1 MDETPTGEEAPGIS
15 PAKRPIVLGVVD
27 ISGLKRS
34 ASNRKRRWDQPPCDD
49 SEDIPT
55 KILATDDEKESD
67 EKAESKA
74 DCSVGLVPLDSQISD
89 PSSSHAD
96 LNPLEEVVPSNVL
109 GTNIDP
115 QTAEEPTIADG
126 IRRNR
131 FDDKA
136 EEARDFRDGKLDAE
150 ILLESVLP
158 SDSSKSSTAITDYSE
173 PLSNV
178 AKGEIRF
185 LTSQLSSPLENKELV
200 NESKKAEPSDDTPDS
215 LAQNS
220 SAREPAFSKNSPP
233 VSGGKSE
240 HKIEDATLHLDDVLN
255 VTKSDASTEKAKKPI
270 ENSVTLEAI
279 PVKMSDSLK
288 QILVCYD
295 EDSNS
300 GSESGDPI
308 EGKVPEKEAPTS
320 LPIPGDSPCKPHQ
333 DFQEKEDVL
342 QNIILQSNKGKEL
355 FELADKKAKL
365 PSASTGSSIPLR
377 EIADTYC
384 LPSLTEAPFEM
395 CGKKLNQESDLSVT
409 PALPGNPA
417 DSSGNKLEGTFN
429 PNLTEQD
436 RGETVNSLVNL
447 DDEIADAVPS
457 SVPITHADH
466 FAQNPSGK
474 ELGVDRFGITKKAV
488 EDIPRPQGV
497 TKFAVDSRALPKLD
511 DRSDPKMQLADSN
524 DSVSQQSLA
533 SKDSKISLSKQKDD
547 TTNQD
552 ERSNSR
558 SIEQNS
564 QEMVDFEDWG
574 TLKQGTSFMPV
585 SKADDPFDSK
595 CSLDMSLPMPGD
607 DTSEIAQSKD
617 VTMHFASLRSEDN
630 VQKEEEATANEDALK
645 LANPELTNAM
655 KQFEEQAKMDTNTMD
670 MLDSLVR
677 RSSME
682 QSETVVEEDSL
693 INEINLLPDREDED
707 TKQSDQGEDS
717 TKPVT
722 TSDSDNRTRLSDIPV
737 SVPDKSRTTDGSSNG
752 GESETEAALGSTP
765 VQKCPIISDVE
776 SASKHSL
783 QEQSHFGKTESQAQ
797 IEDDLS
803 QGGEEETKA
812 PSVTSANIL
821 EVIFGSEQK
830 DDYAALESA
839 DSDSESKAVSVI
851 SDSRAVHSPE
861 DGKTKS
867 PVMASVDMQVDEDNE
882 NDEIFANAHEEPI
895 NGSPLQLADEQV
907 QNADTEIVTV
917 DPTAAISGEESNN
930 DVYEIPSRDRS
941 PITIELSDSTGDQIM
956 VMTEA
961 SEKRID
967 IGATGVSDE
976 DIDFESALDD
986 ELSFADNV
994 LPSAS
999 SVKDLI
1005 VEEMEVDDD
1014 EEPEK
1019 KSVEEPPKE
1028 ESVKSSPKLRLKIT
1042 KESAEIIRD
1051 DDTIREPVDEPDREV
1066 IPRRLEVKP
1075 ANSPKSLSAKEPHV
1089 PVLVI
1094 KKQALPSK
1102 KDKDKITD
1110 TLTCSPK
1117 SADHNPSEGVTLK
1130 KSIYESLQVETMS
1143 EPTPGSSPKHSPI
1156 TLRIYKDN
1164 LTVKTDLD
1172 SPKRNKSPMSTEFKS
1187 ELSPHL
1193 RSESS
1198 SPQNKQLEFTLKIAK
1213 DANTNQP
1220 RATMSPKTAS
1230 TSCASPSSVW
1240 KSEVQILDQPPASAS
1255 DGPPLEDLETEP
1267 GRELALTPTRGRGRP
1282 RGRGRGRGGSRGRG
1296 GRRGSGRVL
1305 EQYTPT
1311 VIIKQEVISDQ
1322 DDSTTGQSIDVQD
1335 MFLKMLSPEL
1345 SSSTTAAA
1353 TSAQTKPS
1361 SVHVDTP
1368 MPRKRGRPRKLA
1380 QPPLPIKEEMLATM
1394 IKLEPPDSSMMSDS
1408 GDNDTPS
1415 SETSTGRPK
1424 RTCRGRTK
1432 PIVVKKRRGR
1442 GGGVAASGGI
1452 PRRPSTPLP
1461 NETSSPATSDLPRS
1475 SISLSPPKMIASSE
1489 VSPAGMIEKAN
1500 QEAGNM
1506 ENLPASS
1513 TSVPTTPNAD
1523 PTEPNTPLAV
1533 PLGSPD
1539 DETPSAALLPGRGRG
1554 NFKRPTP
1561 DRNTLSEKELAELQK
1576 IEARKEKMRQ
1586 DRIAKY
1592 EAKKAKKLAKKLKDE
1607 ERRKRVARE
1616 KAEKAEAAAPQV
1628 FEEETRM
1635 SAPDSGSRGHT
1646 PAPNRLGPTGEGN
1659 MGDES
1664 QNSFST
1670 PGDTTKGSKK
1680 GRMEVLYDMDCLAK
1694 DFKVD
1699 DLAEYQWQGGD
1710 LYMIQE
1716 QVSLYLGVK
1725 SFKRK
1730 YPGLTRRPVEAEERT
1745 FLEDSGL
1752 VPKTM
1757 CDLGLTAVSSAEIL
1771 DIMFQDFP
1779 EKYEEFRKHVR
1790 DKQAK
1795 EASFRQKGLLTF
1807 SILLLKSFKI
1817 FTSAAIGQQRKDG
1830 TKIEPREQ
1838 ALEAAALWNAN
1849 LNRERREE
1857 RRCSLDLQTFTVH
1870 YPKLQ
1875 REQMKKPTPKVGLY
1889 PIAVIP
1895 GQYCDHY
1902 KKYTSNELMYFPIN
1916 TVIYGPLKPNE
1927 RQKDGSEEGS
1937 NSDSSSSSSSC
1948 SSSGESSS
1956 DSESEGEDPV
1966 KCKLCEG
1973 TKKKNKES
1981 VPEVLLTCAAC
1992 KNAYHPSCREFT
2004 PEMTPHLV
2012 KYEWLC
2018 ITCKKC
2024 TKCKDS
2030 NVKDKIMCCQL
2041 CDRGYHLSC
2050 IGLKKMPEGRW
2061 HCSTCAYCSSCNS
2074 RNPGGSD
2081 WQHEFKKGDKGA
2093 KIYQRTLCTP
2103 CFKLWRKGKFCQLCN
2118 RCHSMRPEEDPA
2130 LIQCNS
2136 CDRWLHKEC
2145 YGVKYG
2151 LQNKLSSSSSIHCDY
2166 CVERIHSSSQGS
2178 SLIKV

>member
-1 MDETPTGEEAPGIS
+1 MKTRVMLPQHVEYRCRFAHIARFVGAQAAAYSNIAYDEFGRGTHRLWKNKSAMIQHIIHNLSARAVQHKLVKDIKMDETPTGEEAPGIS

-279 PVKMSDSLK
+279 P
-288 QILVCYD
+288 
-295 EDSNS
+295 
-300 GSESGDPI
+300 
-308 EGKVPEKEAPTS
+308 
-320 LPIPGDSPCKPHQ
+320 
-333 DFQEKEDVL
+333 
-342 QNIILQSNKGKEL
+342 
-355 FELADKKAKL
+355 
-365 PSASTGSSIPLR
+365 
-377 EIADTYC
+377 
-384 LPSLTEAPFEM
+384 
-395 CGKKLNQESDLSVT
+395 
-409 PALPGNPA
+409 
-417 DSSGNKLEGTFN
+417 
-429 PNLTEQD
+429 
-436 RGETVNSLVNL
+436 
-447 DDEIADAVPS
+447 
-457 SVPITHADH
+457 
-466 FAQNPSGK
+466 
-474 ELGVDRFGITKKAV
+474 
-488 EDIPRPQGV
+488 
-497 TKFAVDSRALPKLD
+497 
-511 DRSDPKMQLADSN
+511 
-524 DSVSQQSLA
+524 
-533 SKDSKISLSKQKDD
+533 KDD

-1094 KKQALPSK
+1094 KK
-1102 KDKDKITD
+1102 
-1110 TLTCSPK
+1110 
-1117 SADHNPSEGVTLK
+1117 
-1130 KSIYESLQVETMS
+1130 
-1143 EPTPGSSPKHSPI
+1143 
-1156 TLRIYKDN
+1156 
-1164 LTVKTDLD
+1164 
-1172 SPKRNKSPMSTEFKS
+1172 
-1187 ELSPHL
+1187 
-1193 RSESS
+1193 
-1198 SPQNKQLEFTLKIAK
+1198 
-1213 DANTNQP
+1213 
-1220 RATMSPKTAS
+1220 
-1230 TSCASPSSVW
+1230 
-1240 KSEVQILDQPPASAS
+1240 
-1255 DGPPLEDLETEP
+1255 
-1267 GRELALTPTRGRGRP
+1267 
-1282 RGRGRGRGGSRGRG
+1282 
-1296 GRRGSGRVL
+1296 
-1305 EQYTPT
+1305 
-1311 VIIKQEVISDQ
+1311 
-1322 DDSTTGQSIDVQD
+1322 
-1335 MFLKMLSPEL
+1335 
-1345 SSSTTAAA
+1345 
-1353 TSAQTKPS
+1353 
-1361 SVHVDTP
+1361 
-1368 MPRKRGRPRKLA
+1368 
-1380 QPPLPIKEEMLATM
+1380 
-1394 IKLEPPDSSMMSDS
+1394 
-1408 GDNDTPS
+1408 
-1415 SETSTGRPK
+1415 
-1424 RTCRGRTK
+1424 
-1432 PIVVKKRRGR
+1432 
-1442 GGGVAASGGI
+1442 
-1452 PRRPSTPLP
+1452 
-1461 NETSSPATSDLPRS
+1461 
-1475 SISLSPPKMIASSE
+1475 
-1489 VSPAGMIEKAN
+1489 
-1500 QEAGNM
+1500 
-1506 ENLPASS
+1506 
-1513 TSVPTTPNAD
+1513 TSV
-1523 PTEPNTPLAV
+1523 
-1533 PLGSPD
+1533 
-1539 DETPSAALLPGRGRG
+1539 
-1554 NFKRPTP
+1554 
-1561 DRNTLSEKELAELQK
+1561 
-1576 IEARKEKMRQ
+1576 
-1586 DRIAKY
+1586 
-1592 EAKKAKKLAKKLKDE
+1592 
-1607 ERRKRVARE
+1607 
-1616 KAEKAEAAAPQV
+1616 
-1628 FEEETRM
+1628 
-1635 SAPDSGSRGHT
+1635 
-1646 PAPNRLGPTGEGN
+1646 
-1659 MGDES
+1659 
-1664 QNSFST
+1664 
-1670 PGDTTKGSKK
+1670 
-1680 GRMEVLYDMDCLAK
+1680 
-1694 DFKVD
+1694 
-1699 DLAEYQWQGGD
+1699 
-1710 LYMIQE
+1710 
-1716 QVSLYLGVK
+1716 
-1725 SFKRK
+1725 
-1730 YPGLTRRPVEAEERT
+1730 
-1745 FLEDSGL
+1745 
-1752 VPKTM
+1752 
-1757 CDLGLTAVSSAEIL
+1757 
-1771 DIMFQDFP
+1771 
-1779 EKYEEFRKHVR
+1779 
-1790 DKQAK
+1790 
-1795 EASFRQKGLLTF
+1795 
-1807 SILLLKSFKI
+1807 
-1817 FTSAAIGQQRKDG
+1817 AI
-1830 TKIEPREQ
+1830 
-1838 ALEAAALWNAN
+1838 
-1849 LNRERREE
+1849 
-1857 RRCSLDLQTFTVH
+1857 
-1870 YPKLQ
+1870 
-1875 REQMKKPTPKVGLY
+1875 
-1889 PIAVIP
+1889 
-1895 GQYCDHY
+1895 
-1902 KKYTSNELMYFPIN
+1902 
-1916 TVIYGPLKPNE
+1916 
-1927 RQKDGSEEGS
+1927 
-1937 NSDSSSSSSSC
+1937 
-1948 SSSGESSS
+1948 
-1956 DSESEGEDPV
+1956 
-1966 KCKLCEG
+1966 
-1973 TKKKNKES
+1973 
-1981 VPEVLLTCAAC
+1981 
-1992 KNAYHPSCREFT
+1992 
-2004 PEMTPHLV
+2004 
-2012 KYEWLC
+2012 
-2018 ITCKKC
+2018 
-2024 TKCKDS
+2024 
-2030 NVKDKIMCCQL
+2030 
-2041 CDRGYHLSC
+2041 
-2050 IGLKKMPEGRW
+2050 
-2061 HCSTCAYCSSCNS
+2061 
-2074 RNPGGSD
+2074 
-2081 WQHEFKKGDKGA
+2081 
-2093 KIYQRTLCTP
+2093 
-2103 CFKLWRKGKFCQLCN
+2103 
-2118 RCHSMRPEEDPA
+2118 
-2130 LIQCNS
+2130 
-2136 CDRWLHKEC
+2136 
-2145 YGVKYG
+2145 
-2151 LQNKLSSSSSIHCDY
+2151 
-2166 CVERIHSSSQGS
+2166 
-2178 SLIKV
+2178 